1 MSRIR
6 SPGYPSAPLKEVVE
20 WARKIHAQDR
30 QYPVSREDAARHMG
44 FAGATGSS
52 DRAISALYHYAL
64 AEKVAKGQLRVTDLA
79 MRIMHPDSD
88 QEQRE
93 ALHEAGFAPD
103 LFRELR
109 DRYSNTPPSLT
120 TLTSYLTR
128 AGFASAAIPYAAK
141 AYLET
146 CAYLQQENAYES
158 VSVEDEFDAAS
169 PLAHPREETATMS
182 SQFVA
187 TAPSPTP
194 PPAAVQA
201 QSDLELNE
209 PNLSIRGNTVR
220 IEALLDFDGLSELE
234 SKIQALK
241 MLMKPSGKASR
252 AVVVAADPAPARQEI
267 PNWDEPE
274 EEYPKVRDPR
284 HT

>member
-1 MSRIR
+1 
-6 SPGYPSAPLKEVVE
+6 
-20 WARKIHAQDR
+20 
-30 QYPVSREDAARHMG
+30 MG

-79 MRIMHPDSD
+79 MRIMHPDNE

-169 PLAHPREETATMS
+169 PEAQRREETLPVST
-182 SQFVA
+182 QIVP
-187 TAPSPTP
+187 TAPAAAAAP
-194 PPAAVQA
+194 PPAVIAPSLA
-201 QSDLELNE
+201 DLELNE

-234 SKIQALK
+234 GKIQALK
-241 MLMKPSGKASR
+241 MLMKPAGKASR
-252 AVVVAADPAPARQEI
+252 AVVAPSPASESLT
-267 PNWDEPE
+267 DSE
-274 EEYPKVRDPR
+274 
-284 HT
+284 

>member
-6 SPGYPSAPLKEVVE
+6 SPGYPSAPLKEVVD

-79 MRIMHPDSD
+79 MRIMHPDND
-88 QEQRE
+88 REERE
-93 ALHEAGFAPD
+93 ALHEAGFSPD
-103 LFRELR
+103 LFRDLR
-109 DRYSNTPPSLT
+109 DRYSSTPPSLT

-158 VSVEDEFDAAS
+158 VSAHREDEAPPAPSIDRREEPSPVSTQIVPAA
-169 PLAHPREETATMS
+169 PLA
-182 SQFVA
+182 
-187 TAPSPTP
+187 P
-194 PPAAVQA
+194 PPPPVVVAPVLA
-201 QSDLELNE
+201 DLELNE
-209 PNLSIRGNTVR
+209 PSLSIRGNTVR

-234 SKIQALK
+234 GKIQALK
-241 MLMKPSGKASR
+241 MLMKPSARSR
-252 AVVVAADPAPARQEI
+252 AVVVSDTQDAAIEAARGWSREDDPS
-267 PNWDEPE
+267 
-274 EEYPKVRDPR
+274 
-284 HT
+284 